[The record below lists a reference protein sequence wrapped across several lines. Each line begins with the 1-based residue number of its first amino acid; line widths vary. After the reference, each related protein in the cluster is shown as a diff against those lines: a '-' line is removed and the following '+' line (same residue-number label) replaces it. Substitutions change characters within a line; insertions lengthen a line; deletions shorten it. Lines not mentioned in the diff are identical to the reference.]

1 MGGSRPCSDP
11 CRSELKGLEGVDRH
25 ERPLGMHSEQD
36 TKGLA
41 ICQAA
46 ERLRSRLNSGELHNM
61 LLPFSPKPLACMCAR
76 TTFVRVTYVDERR
89 VDTPRTHKV
98 SEQHPFSPNGRTATR
113 YNGAKKPLETIRG
126 SLLVS
131 HISKRWC
138 QLAFLGPTY
147 AALDSLEFG
156 FRSFSTFQSVIIDV
170 QCRLRW
176 SPSIFLSIV
185 SSVRRPNP
193 GRG

>member
-98 SEQHPFSPNGRTATR
+98 SEQHPFSPNGRTATKEEAV
-113 YNGAKKPLETIRG
+113 GDHTGKSPGLSHLETMVSVGVSRPHIR
-126 SLLVS
+126 SL
-131 HISKRWC
+131 
-138 QLAFLGPTY
+138 
-147 AALDSLEFG
+147 G
-156 FRSFSTFQSVIIDV
+156 FA
-170 QCRLRW
+170 
-176 SPSIFLSIV
+176 
-185 SSVRRPNP
+185 
-193 GRG
+193 